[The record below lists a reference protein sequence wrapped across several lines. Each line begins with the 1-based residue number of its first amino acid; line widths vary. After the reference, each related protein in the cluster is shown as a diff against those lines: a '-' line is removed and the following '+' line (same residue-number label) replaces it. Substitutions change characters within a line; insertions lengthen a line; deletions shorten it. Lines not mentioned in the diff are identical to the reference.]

1 MFYVIPYQK
10 DPEPNQATHGTESD
24 NPIEGSST
32 TQQVTTAIPA
42 TLTTQQITTAIPTTL
57 KFFIQPIQ
65 VKQQIPNNIEL
76 CKTSERIEEVVKGP
90 EKILKT
96 TNLPSTSSLPAKE
109 PEAEENTNETDIK
122 GCRCG
127 ICWITFPT
135 LNQLQAHKCPKG
147 SNKCRCTLCITAT
160 KAVRTFSQIKYKRC
174 SLCST
179 YYKCVIYLKKHVD
192 KYHGSN
198 TCGVCGTKFKTRLL
212 CCKHLCRGSRKDS
225 KETSEKCSEKPSKKS
240 SKKSLKTP
248 SLIPLKK
255 PLKKPSKK
263 PLKKPSKK
271 SSKKYSDSEFDSDL
285 DSDFNFDSHSES
297 ESDIDSDSDAI
308 DEQTE
313 NIEVDNTNTS
323 TNEVLQD
330 NDIEIEY
337 IIESERPDS
346 PPITFTSIQKKED
359 YLRVSEDAVK
369 RRITSETPVLEI
381 EVVTT
386 QDSDNESNFNSGNI
400 DESEILNTKYD
411 IQQGITDK
419 TDDAMPVSSG
429 IKTVENVAVK
439 NAGIKTNPNETDL
452 TTISSSDKDATKTNT
467 IITYSDNEA
476 ELDSIN
482 TVDLD
487 ESITSEAELDSIEG
501 NESTDEILDTD
512 ISESTDDAKNDELYR
527 KRKNKS
533 DKSRSNDGKSKS
545 KKTKVIQCSI
555 CSEVFYDQCILNY
568 HIEEEHSAATDDNDI
583 AKPIQQISQKNRK

>member
-10 DPEPNQATHGTESD
+10 DPEANQATHGTETD

-32 TQQVTTAIPA
+32 TQQVTTVIPA
-42 TLTTQQITTAIPTTL
+42 TLTTQQVNTAIPATL
-57 KFFIQPIQ
+57 RFFIQPMQ
-65 VKQQIPNNIEL
+65 VQQQIPNNIEL
-76 CKTSERIEEVVKGP
+76 CKTSERTEEVVKDP
-90 EKILKT
+90 EEVGKT

-109 PEAEENTNETDIK
+109 PEAEKNTKPNRTETDIK

-127 ICWITFPT
+127 ICWSIFST
-135 LNQLQAHKCPKG
+135 LDQLQAHKCPKG

-174 SLCST
+174 SMCST

-212 CCKHLCRGSRKDS
+212 CCTHLCRGSQKDS
-225 KETSEKCSEKPSKKS
+225 KESSKKPLKKS
-240 SKKSLKTP
+240 S
-248 SLIPLKK
+248 
-255 PLKKPSKK
+255 KKPSKK
-263 PLKKPSKK
+263 PSTKPSKTTLK
-271 SSKKYSDSEFDSDL
+271 KHSKNSTKKPSKKYSDSEFDSDFYF
-285 DSDFNFDSHSES
+285 DSDSES
-297 ESDIDSDSDAI
+297 VSDVDSDSDTI

-359 YLRVSEDAVK
+359 CLKVPEDVVIS
-369 RRITSETPVLEI
+369 RITSETPVLEI

-386 QDSDNESNFNSGNI
+386 QDSDNESNFKSGTIHEN
-400 DESEILNTKYD
+400 EILNTKYD
-411 IQQGITDK
+411 LQQGITEK

-452 TTISSSDKDATKTNT
+452 TTINSSDDDATKTNN
-467 IITYSDNEA
+467 IITYSDNKA
-476 ELDSIN
+476 ELDSVN
-482 TVDLD
+482 TADLD
-487 ESITSEAELDSIEG
+487 ESITSETELDSIEG
-501 NESTDEILDTD
+501 NESTDEIFDTD
-512 ISESTDDAKNDELYR
+512 VSDSTDDANDDELYR
-527 KRKNKS
+527 KRKKKS
-533 DKSRSNDGKSKS
+533 AKSRCNDGKAKS
-545 KKTKVIQCSI
+545 KKTKVIQCTI
-555 CSEVFYDQCILNY
+555 CSEVFYDKWILNY

-583 AKPIQQISQKNRK
+583 DK